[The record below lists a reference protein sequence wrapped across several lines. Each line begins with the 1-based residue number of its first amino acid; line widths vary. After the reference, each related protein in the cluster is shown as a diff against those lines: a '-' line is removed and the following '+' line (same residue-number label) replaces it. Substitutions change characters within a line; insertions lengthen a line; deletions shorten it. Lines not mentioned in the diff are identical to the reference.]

1 MPNSVKK
8 PSTVE
13 EYQQR
18 MKELREEASIERD
31 QEAFALMQAELDAAY
46 APKEDEEKDP
56 RNKPISTEWEEL
68 ISLAKVY
75 FPEGKD
81 HFTLTAKNRLVAIAH
96 ALGWSERKIAEN
108 GGISRSTVSKWLK
121 RSDVKVFI
129 EEFQFKR
136 GDKDVME
143 KFGELESK
151 GVRFVNALLESRDE
165 SEGIKRLKLEATKWV
180 FDRSR
185 GKPNQPVEHKGE
197 TLGQVMLKLG
207 EMGKAI
213 ENVSEEEEKEAFTIN

>member
-1 MPNSVKK
+1 MSVKK
-8 PSTVE
+8 PSTTE

-18 MKELREEASIERD
+18 MKELREEASLEKE
-31 QEAFALMQAELDAAY
+31 QESFALQQAELDAAY
-46 APKEDEEKDP
+46 VPREDDEKDP
-56 RNKPISTEWEEL
+56 RNKDVSSEWEEL

-81 HFTLTAKNRLVAIAH
+81 HFTLTAKNRLVAIAS
-96 ALGWSERKIAEN
+96 ALGWSERKISEH

-129 EEFQFKR
+129 EEFQFKK

-151 GVRFVNALLESRDE
+151 GVRFVNSLLESRDD
-165 SEGIKRLKLEATKWV
+165 SEGIKRLKLDATKWV
-180 FDRSR
+180 FERSR

-197 TLGQVMLKLG
+197 SLGQVMLKLG
-207 EMGKAI
+207 EIGKSI
-213 ENVSEEEEKEAFTIN
+213 ENVTEEDEKDAFTIN